1 MRIERQLLF
10 WLVAGIGL
18 LLGIALLKD
27 VLLPFV
33 VGMVIAYFLNPVADR
48 LEAAGLGRM
57 AAAGLIV
64 LAVGIILVAAMVFLL
79 PFAANQLRLLAETMP
94 EDLARVKTSFEA
106 WMAARLGD
114 RLSLFKEGLDR
125 AIQELSQ
132 SWSASTGMIARTLWK
147 QGLAV
152 MNFLSLLLVTPVVVF
167 YLLVDWHP
175 MIAKV
180 DGWLPRDH
188 AATIRRLAGEINAAV
203 SAFIRGQGTIC
214 MILGLFYAVALM
226 LAGIRYGALIGLG
239 TGLLA
244 FVPYVG
250 WGLGL
255 IAALA
260 VAVIQ
265 STQDMLPVVKVA
277 GIFAA
282 GMALD
287 TAVLSPKIVGEKI
300 GLHPVWLMFALFV
313 FSYLFGFV
321 GVLVAVPVAAAIAV
335 LVRFALDLYLGSS
348 VYRGTGAHATGISGA
363 PGNGMAE
370 SSQAES
376 SQAESG
382 QAEPGP

>member
-1 MRIERQLLF
+1 M
-10 WLVAGIGL
+10 VAAAGL

-48 LEAAGLGRM
+48 LERAGLGRM

-64 LAVGIILVAAMVFLL
+64 LAVGILLIAALVFLV
-79 PFAANQLRLLAETMP
+79 PFAANQLRILAETMP
-94 EDLARVKTSFEA
+94 GDLARVKSGFEG

-114 RLSLFKEGLDR
+114 RFPLFQQGLER

-132 SWSASTGMIARTLWK
+132 SWSASAGVIARALWK

-167 YLLVDWHP
+167 YLLVDWHS

-188 AATIRRLAGEINAAV
+188 TATIRRLFGEINEAV

-214 MILGLFYAVALM
+214 MILGLFYAAALM

-255 IAALA
+255 ISALA

-265 STQDMLPVVKVA
+265 SSQDMLPIAKVA

-287 TAVLSPKIVGEKI
+287 TALLSPKIVGEKI

-335 LVRFALDLYLGSS
+335 LVRFALEVYLGSS
-348 VYRGTGAHATGISGA
+348 VYRGTGANEGGIPAGTGNAAAVAS
-363 PGNGMAE
+363 PPVR
-370 SSQAES
+370 S
-376 SQAESG
+376 
-382 QAEPGP
+382 P

>member
-1 MRIERQLLF
+1 MRIERQVLF
-10 WLVAGIGL
+10 WIVATLGL
-18 LLGIALLKD
+18 LAGIALLKD

-33 VGMVIAYFLNPVADR
+33 TGMVIAYFLNPIAVR
-48 LEAAGLGRM
+48 LEQAGIGRLS
-57 AAAGLIV
+57 AAALLV
-64 LAVGIILVAAMVFLL
+64 LAGGVLVVSALVFLL
-79 PFAANQLRLLAETMP
+79 PFVVNQVRVLAETMP
-94 EDLARVKTSFEA
+94 DDLARLKQGFES
-106 WMAARLGD
+106 WMAVRLGD
-114 RLSLFKEGLDR
+114 RFPVFKQGLEQALND
-125 AIQELSQ
+125 LSQ
-132 SWSASTGMIARTLWK
+132 SWSSSVGVVAKTLWK

-152 MNFLSLLLVTPVVVF
+152 VNFLSLLLVTPVVVF
-167 YLLVDWHP
+167 YMLVDWHP
-175 MIAKV
+175 MVAKL

-188 AATIRRLAGEINAAV
+188 AATIRRLAGEINDAV

-214 MILGLFYAVALM
+214 VILGLFYGLALT

-265 STQDMLPVVKVA
+265 STQDMLPVAKVV

-321 GVLVAVPVAAAIAV
+321 GVLVAVPVAAAIGV
-335 LVRFALDLYLGSS
+335 LVRFAVEVYLDSS
-348 VYRGTGAHATGISGA
+348 VYRGNGPTQA
-363 PGNGMAE
+363 PPPE
-370 SSQAES
+370 RT
-376 SQAESG
+376 
-382 QAEPGP
+382 